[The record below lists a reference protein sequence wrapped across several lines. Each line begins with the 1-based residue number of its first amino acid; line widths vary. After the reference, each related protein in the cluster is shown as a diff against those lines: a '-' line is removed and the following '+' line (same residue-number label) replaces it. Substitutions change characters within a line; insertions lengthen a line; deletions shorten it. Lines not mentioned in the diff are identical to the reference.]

1 MVEAGMRQLT
11 AGVNAM
17 AVRMGIE
24 KAAADI
30 VEILKSSSK
39 KIKTD
44 AEIRQVAT
52 ISAESEEIGKIVA
65 DTIKKVGKDGVVT
78 VEESQSM
85 GIDSD
90 IVEGLEFD
98 KGYVSAYM
106 VTNGERM
113 EAEYKDPVILTDK
126 KISTVKEILPL
137 LEKIVQTGKKDI
149 VIIADDVDGE
159 ALTTFVLNK
168 LRGA

>member
-1 MVEAGMRQLT
+1 MPAHEQPT

-17 AVRMGIE
+17 SVRMGIE

-30 VEILKSSSK
+30 VDVLMSSAK

-90 IVEGLEFD
+90 VVEGLEFD

-106 VTNGERM
+106 VTNPSEW
-113 EAEYKDPVILTDK
+113 KLST
-126 KISTVKEILPL
+126 KIRP
-137 LEKIVQTGKKDI
+137 
-149 VIIADDVDGE
+149 
-159 ALTTFVLNK
+159 F
-168 LRGA
+168 